1 MAQNENRKK
10 LIKTAKTLGLFT
22 AFGLLSKGN
31 TLKVDAAVGDNTAFK
46 DISNDVIYLDSE
58 TGEEPVFHSGQRAK
72 DLANSVN
79 ELKQSFLSALRSIK
93 GTKFYKRL
101 IAKGV
106 FTTEEVTAKKFDD
119 VSLDME
125 KYISTEPGLVVVKPT
140 TLTSSEQEAGGPS
153 ATEHELTFVDAEDNE
168 KEDPCFHDSIKLKTL
183 GTKEIT
189 ENGVVPV
196 LGYDAVKVNVSD
208 NYTITVSN
216 GNMTIKKK

>member
-22 AFGLLSKGN
+22 VFGLLSKGN
-31 TLKVDAAVGDNTAFK
+31 TMKVDAAVGDNTAFK

-72 DLANSVN
+72 DLASSVN

-140 TLTSSEQEAGGPS
+140 TLTS
-153 ATEHELTFVDAEDNE
+153 
-168 KEDPCFHDSIKLKTL
+168 
-183 GTKEIT
+183 
-189 ENGVVPV
+189 
-196 LGYDAVKVNVSD
+196 
-208 NYTITVSN
+208 
-216 GNMTIKKK
+216 